1 MSTII
6 FDLDHTLLETS
17 KIARLIT
24 DIFLKNGVPE
34 KTVETIQKT
43 QRAKNH
49 DNPDF
54 LDQINE
60 VEKLGYKISKKDIEN
75 FFEQNLEC
83 YLKDSAKE
91 TLEKLINNGNKLLLF
106 TKGVEYFQKFKIR
119 QSGLEKYFDGDI
131 YIFEN
136 NKEETDVDI
145 HKNGK
150 VYFVNDNA
158 DEIEIF
164 SKIHPKVKFIYVTG
178 TKTSHNNFSE
188 NKNIVKIEN
197 ISSLLKYIK

>member
-17 KIARLIT
+17 KITGLIV

-34 KTVETIQKT
+34 KTIEVIQKT
-43 QRAKNH
+43 QRAKNN

-54 LDQINE
+54 LEQVKAIK
-60 VEKLGYKISKKDIEN
+60 KLGYKISKKDIDI
-75 FFEQNLEC
+75 FFTQNLENC
-83 YLKDSAKE
+83 LKDSVKE
-91 TLEKLINNGNKLLLF
+91 TLEKLLKEGHILFLF

-119 QSGLEKYFDGDI
+119 QSGLEKYFDGNI

-150 VYFVNDNA
+150 VYFVNDNF
-158 DEIEIF
+158 DEIENF
-164 SKIHPKVKFIYVTG
+164 SRIHSKVKFIYIKG
-178 TKTSHNNFSE
+178 PKTSDDISI
-188 NKNIVKIEN
+188 KNITTIEN
-197 ISSLLKYIK
+197 IPSLLKYIK